1 MINTNPETIKTNIK
15 VAGWL
20 LIANYAMMLIGGLIV
35 FAIISV
41 VRPVIGNDPVAQQVL
56 QVVGS
61 VIPVVLTIYAIPG
74 IVAGIGLLTN
84 QSWARIL
91 GIVMAALALT
101 NVPFGT
107 AIGAYVLWVLLSN
120 PQQPLQTPPAG

>member
-41 VRPVIGNDPVAQQVL
+41 VRPVYGNDPVAQQVL
-56 QVVGS
+56 QVAGS
-61 VIPVVLTIYAIPG
+61 IIPVVLTVYAIPG
-74 IVAGIGLLTN
+74 IVAG
-84 QSWARIL
+84 SSA
-91 GIVMAALALT
+91 
-101 NVPFGT
+101 P
-107 AIGAYVLWVLLSN
+107 
-120 PQQPLQTPPAG
+120 